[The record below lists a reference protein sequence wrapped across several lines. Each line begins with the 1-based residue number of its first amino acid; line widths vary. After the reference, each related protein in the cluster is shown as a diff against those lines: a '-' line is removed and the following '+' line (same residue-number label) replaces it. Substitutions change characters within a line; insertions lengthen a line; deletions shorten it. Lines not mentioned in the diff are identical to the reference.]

1 MSDQPT
7 EKPQGAQP
15 TPPAATQQQPQSGRY
30 QPNRNVQ
37 PPPYQIVTEGYNPR
51 ADIAPKDKKG

>member
-7 EKPQGAQP
+7 EKPQGQQP
-15 TPPAATQQQPQSGRY
+15 TPAVTQQPQASGC

-37 PPPYQIVTEGYNPR
+37 PPKFQIVTEGYDPR
-51 ADIAPKDKKG
+51 AEITRKDKNG